1 MRLKTKIRAG
11 KIRKNCCSHNMPAI
25 AGEPNN
31 KSSSDSSAGRVVRSF
46 NVLRERMEGETDR
59 LNGITTQ

>member
-11 KIRKNCCSHNMPAI
+11 KIR
-25 AGEPNN
+25 PNH
-31 KSSSDSSAGRVVRSF
+31 F